1 MAKESPEFR
10 TVSLASIVP
19 GGKIQFWLT
28 QEGITSP
35 VCQWRTVVSSE
46 DADNDDDALKIA
58 HDRYRAGQP
67 SEKFEEPKKSE
78 KPKKPKKSEAA

>member
-19 GGKIQFWLT
+19 GGKVQIWLT
-28 QEGITSP
+28 QEGITSAI
-35 VCQWRTVVSSE
+35 CKWRTVVSSE

-58 HDRYRAGQP
+58 HDRYRVGQP
-67 SEKFEEPKKSE
+67 SEKFEEPKKPE
-78 KPKKPKKSEAA
+78 KSKKKSEAA